1 MPPLTCL
8 ILAAGKGTRMRSR
21 LPKVMHALAGV
32 PMIAHVLDKARD
44 LEAERIAVVVGPE
57 MDDLVAAVAPCPTV
71 VQAAQ
76 RGTGDAVRVALDAG
90 LVGAAGDVLVL
101 FGDAPLS
108 PRDAMAALVERR
120 RAADDPA
127 VVVLGIE
134 LANPARFGRLRLG
147 PSGDLLEIV
156 EAADAD
162 ADTLAIT
169 LCNAGMM
176 AIDAAR
182 LGTLLGDIEPGN
194 TQGEYY
200 LTDLVAAARARGWT
214 AAAVT
219 LEGDNALLGINS
231 RAELA
236 AAERL
241 LQDALRAKAMEEG
254 VTLMAPETVFLAAD
268 TRFGRDVTVE
278 PNVVFGPGV
287 TVEEGA
293 TVRAFSHLE
302 GATVRKGAVIGPFAR
317 LRPGAEIGPDARVG
331 NFVEVKNAVL
341 GAGAK
346 ANHLSYL
353 GDADIGPGANIG
365 AGTITCNYDGYLKHR
380 TAIGAEAFIGSNTAL
395 VAPVT
400 IGERANV
407 GAGSTITGDVP
418 ADALAVARGRQEVR
432 EGWAAKYRARMAKDK
447 AAKKAR

>member
-1 MPPLTCL
+1 MPPLICL

-21 LPKVMHALAGV
+21 LPKVLHRLAGV
-32 PMIAHVLDKARD
+32 PMIAHVLDKARRLD
-44 LEAERIAVVVGPE
+44 ADRVAVVVGPD

-71 VQAAQ
+71 VQTEQ
-76 RGTGDAVRVALDAG
+76 RGTGDAVRAALEAG
-90 LVGAAGDVLVL
+90 LLDGAGDVLVL

-108 PRDAMAALVERR
+108 PQDAMASLVERR

-127 VVVLGIE
+127 VVVLGID
-134 LANPARFGRLRLG
+134 LADPGRFGRLRLG
-147 PSGDLLEIV
+147 PSGELEAIV

-182 LGTLLGDIEPGN
+182 LAPLLDDIEPRN
-194 TQGEYY
+194 AQGEYY
-200 LTDLVAAARARGWT
+200 LTDLVAAARARGWS

-219 LEGDNALLGINS
+219 VAGDNALLGINS

-241 LQDALRAKAMEEG
+241 LQDALRVKAMDEG
-254 VTLMAPETVFLAAD
+254 VTLVAPETVFLAAD

-287 TVEEGA
+287 TVEDGA
-293 TVRAFSHLE
+293 TIRAFSHLE
-302 GATVRKGAVIGPFAR
+302 GATVRQGAVVGPFAR
-317 LRPGAEIGPDARVG
+317 LRPGAEIGADARVG
-331 NFVEVKNAVL
+331 NFVEVKNTVL

-380 TAIGAEAFIGSNTAL
+380 TAIGADAFIGSNTAL

-400 IGERANV
+400 VGERANIA
-407 GAGSTITGDVP
+407 AGSTITGDVP

-432 EGWAAKYRARMAKDK
+432 EGWAAKYRARLAKDK